1 MSKNKESSAI
11 GTALE
16 FTSLIVFFVGYF
28 LLRDKSITFGGTTYD
43 GFIIIT
49 AIFVPVLLICTYAIW
64 RITGEI
70 SKMQLFTAVLVLI
83 FGGLTVWFNDER
95 FIKIK
100 PTMIYILFAGILGFG
115 LFRGTSY
122 LQMVMNKGIPMTD
135 DNWMKLTRRITVF
148 FLLLAISN
156 EIVWRTMSTDS
167 WVIFKTIILTLA
179 TFLFLSSQIFF
190 LINKDE
196 LKGENV
202 SKEDSKG
209 E

>member
-1 MSKNKESSAI
+1 MSKNKQSSSI

-28 LLRDKSITFGGTTYD
+28 WLRDKSITFGGTTYD

-70 SKMQLFTAVLVLI
+70 SKMQLFTAVIVLI

-135 DNWMKLTRRITVF
+135 DIWMKLTRRITVF